1 MLSLLDSGIERI
13 REGIT
18 TVAEVSYAASEG

>member
-1 MLSLLDSGIERI
+1 MLSLLDSGLEKI

-18 TVAEVSYAASEG
+18 TISEVSYAASEG